1 MKPEIIDADE
11 ANTRNREE
19 DHDDTKAYQEE
30 RETEQ
35 QEADYYPSEGYGDY

>member
-11 ANTRNREE
+11 ANTRNSEE

-35 QEADYYPSEGYGDY
+35 RESDQLPSEGYSDY